1 MSKDLTFKKIL
12 NGKEDDN
19 WDEFTEAIVE
29 VTINEI
35 EISKVTDYEKIIK
48 VLGVW
53 DDYDAEEIIDECRK
67 YGWRLI
73 NSVPKRQRKIK
84 INYAFMGHRKNRRR
98 LQRRPRF

>member
-1 MSKDLTFKKIL
+1 MSKDLTFRKKL
-12 NGKEDDN
+12 NSGKDDN

-35 EISKVTDYEKIIK
+35 HVCKETGYEKIIK
-48 VLGVW
+48 VPGVW
-53 DDYDAEEIIDECRK
+53 DDYDAEKIIDECKK

-73 NSVPKRQRKIK
+73 NSAPKRQRKIK